1 MRPVGALIVR
11 GFVELG
17 RLFGVLGGSTIRW
30 VDRTDWATPGRAGLR
45 PELPAR
51 GITIGWVVAVLAGT
65 PDVGINPDGCG
76 GFTEG
81 MVPDAGGV

>member
-1 MRPVGALIVR
+1 MRPVGTLVER
-11 GFVELG
+11 GLVPVP
-17 RLFGVLGGSTIRW
+17 RLFGALGGSTIRW
-30 VDRTDWATPGRAGLR
+30 VDRTDCATPGRAGLR

-51 GITIGWVVAVLAGT
+51 GIIIGWVVAAPAEIPDAG
-65 PDVGINPDGCG
+65 ISPDGWG